1 MNQTD
6 TEQEEENIPETA
18 KTIDKNAKKE
28 KKKRSKVSYAIEH
41 VLQRTVVKGESME
54 NTLHTNESLLVEK
67 VSYHFKQPS
76 RYDIIVF
83 YPYGK
88 NGDEV
93 PESMKDQLEIDTTAS
108 GDQEEDSEL
117 YVKRVFGLPGE
128 KIQIIG
134 NDIYV
139 NDKKIDD
146 PYAKNAMKDGD
157 AGVASEPITLGE
169 DEYFVLGDNRE
180 VSLDSRELGP
190 IKEKNIAGH
199 VVLRIWPLKK
209 FGTP

>member
-28 KKKRSKVSYAIEH
+28 KKKRSKVSYAIEYAIYVALILLCIFWVPEH

-83 YPYGK
+83 L
-88 NGDEV
+88 
-93 PESMKDQLEIDTTAS
+93 SLIH
-108 GDQEEDSEL
+108 
-117 YVKRVFGLPGE
+117 
-128 KIQIIG
+128 I
-134 NDIYV
+134 
-139 NDKKIDD
+139 
-146 PYAKNAMKDGD
+146 
-157 AGVASEPITLGE
+157 SEPT
-169 DEYFVLGDNRE
+169 R
-180 VSLDSRELGP
+180 P
-190 IKEKNIAGH
+190 
-199 VVLRIWPLKK
+199 
-209 FGTP
+209 

>member
-1 MNQTD
+1 
-6 TEQEEENIPETA
+6 
-18 KTIDKNAKKE
+18 
-28 KKKRSKVSYAIEH
+28 
-41 VLQRTVVKGESME
+41 ME

-157 AGVASEPITLGE
+157 AGVASARSKKKISPATL
-169 DEYFVLGDNRE
+169 FC
-180 VSLDSRELGP
+180 VS
-190 IKEKNIAGH
+190 GH
-199 VVLRIWPLKK
+199 LRNLEHHNEWIQR
-209 FGTP
+209 

>member
-6 TEQEEENIPETA
+6 TEREEENIPETA
-18 KTIDKNAKKE
+18 KTIEKNAKKE
-28 KKKRSKVSYAIEH
+28 KKKRSKVSYAIEYAIY
-41 VLQRTVVKGESME
+41 VALI
-54 NTLHTNESLLVEK
+54 LLCIFWVPE
-67 VSYHFKQPS
+67 
-76 RYDIIVF
+76 
-83 YPYGK
+83 YGK

-93 PESMKDQLEIDTTAS
+93 PESMKDQLEIDNTAS

-146 PYAKNAMKDGD
+146 PYAKNVMKDED